1 MVAGSDEGRRASLT
15 KTPKKI
21 NHPADNDCE
30 GGCPDKETEPP
41 AFIEVASNGAD
52 HSTNHSR
59 D

>member
-1 MVAGSDEGRRASLT
+1 MVAGSDEGSALT

-30 GGCPDKETEPP
+30 PDCPNNQAEPS
-41 AFIEVASNGAD
+41 AFIQVASNEAD
-52 HSTNHSR
+52 HCTSHSR